1 MQFHM
6 TKVLL
11 YEPFAFYHRS
21 SEAATPNGNT
31 TTGQL
36 TMAQIAV
43 RCRALGNASAIKV
56 AKLFETFRRKHDIR
70 YLQSSC
76 TQYAATAAH
85 FLVKHLPF
93 LQPDELVEPEAYLRS
108 LTRTLSIMVKTFKP
122 AVKPLEEARDALR
135 SLERRID

>member
-1 MQFHM
+1 
-6 TKVLL
+6 
-11 YEPFAFYHRS
+11 S
-21 SEAATPNGNT
+21 SQAATPNGNT

-36 TMAQIAV
+36 AMAQIAV

-85 FLVKHLPF
+85 FLVKYIPF

-108 LTRTLSIMVKTFKP
+108 LTRTLGIMVKTFKP
-122 AVKPLEEARDALR
+122 A
-135 SLERRID
+135 